1 MKRDITIHGFL
12 KESYDDRKYD
22 KDLARAPH
30 FQSKIFAFSLQKLS
44 CDFADVSLVYEDGLY
59 LQGRTR

>member
-44 CDFADVSLVYEDGLY
+44 CDFAEVSLVYEDG
-59 LQGRTR
+59 